1 MADSLLKRLEKNVA
15 KSPDKDALTFLG
27 SGPNGG
33 VIEKKLT
40 YADIE
45 KCTNDL
51 ALNLLSS
58 GLKKGDL

>member
-1 MADSLLKRLEKNVA
+1 MPDSLLKRLEKNA
-15 KSPDKDALTFLG
+15 TKSPDKDVLAFLG

-33 VIEKKLT
+33 VIENKLT
-40 YADIE
+40 YSDIE
-45 KCTNDL
+45 KGTNDL